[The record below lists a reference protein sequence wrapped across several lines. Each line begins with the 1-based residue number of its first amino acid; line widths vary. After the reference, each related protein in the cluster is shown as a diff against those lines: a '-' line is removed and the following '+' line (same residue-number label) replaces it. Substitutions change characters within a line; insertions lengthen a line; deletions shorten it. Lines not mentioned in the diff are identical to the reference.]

1 MSLVRQMFLGQSAAD
16 RIGMVRMS
24 HKFAAFG
31 VWLGIVNN

>member
-1 MSLVRQMFLGQSAAD
+1 MSLVRQMLLGQSAAEPD
-16 RIGMVRMS
+16 REVRMS